1 MSVAQSP
8 DSRRR
13 PPPLAMASDD
23 STARARLSLQTMEA
37 YNPPLMGSPGPQ
49 IIEYESQSNAPTTPT
64 STTYSGAAGSPAQFG
79 SAMQS
84 PASTSSRPV
93 SWAGPPPGRRL
104 SNSNPF
110 AGPPGQAPPPYMS
123 PLQSSTASTYS
134 TQSSVYASPVVAN
147 FPGQRR
153 DSNADADWRRRT
165 WHPGT
170 YSGPRPATSG
180 LGYHQT
186 PDADRPSY
194 TSQPAASQTRLPGIE
209 SFDYAPPPP
218 ALSRPP
224 QGPPHTDAPQRPLTY
239 HTPIEPLPGVGHRKR
254 MSVSWE
260 DTMQRGINRL
270 DITGSASPR
279 ESWSQYP
286 PNAQPATTRPMTAPH
301 GYFNHHQLSHVPQ
314 PIQTNPTDAARGSQE
329 PATPRKSKRQAW
341 YNGPVSQPV
350 AQPIRVMQR
359 TSPEDSSSSEG
370 VPTPSNTTMSE
381 YHPAIVHSNGF
392 VEAQASGVHLE
403 EYKPPASI
411 MDRPH
416 PLHNGYQSYH
426 RHTLSNSSASSAYRP
441 QREPERGPAT
451 YGQSLPPQGSNDM
464 RRLDALVAVATGE
477 HQAVEHRT

>member
-1 MSVAQSP
+1 
-8 DSRRR
+8 
-13 PPPLAMASDD
+13 
-23 STARARLSLQTMEA
+23 
-37 YNPPLMGSPGPQ
+37 
-49 IIEYESQSNAPTTPT
+49 
-64 STTYSGAAGSPAQFG
+64 
-79 SAMQS
+79 
-84 PASTSSRPV
+84 
-93 SWAGPPPGRRL
+93 
-104 SNSNPF
+104 
-110 AGPPGQAPPPYMS
+110 
-123 PLQSSTASTYS
+123 
-134 TQSSVYASPVVAN
+134 
-147 FPGQRR
+147 
-153 DSNADADWRRRT
+153 
-165 WHPGT
+165 
-170 YSGPRPATSG
+170 
-180 LGYHQT
+180 
-186 PDADRPSY
+186 
-194 TSQPAASQTRLPGIE
+194 
-209 SFDYAPPPP
+209 
-218 ALSRPP
+218 
-224 QGPPHTDAPQRPLTY
+224 
-239 HTPIEPLPGVGHRKR
+239 

-392 VEAQASGVHLE
+392 VEAQASGAHLE

-441 QREPERGPAT
+441 QREPERGPVA
-451 YGQSLPPQGSNDM
+451 YGQPPPPQGPNDM

-477 HQAVEHRT
+477 HQAVEHRS